1 MVAPERSFTNSF
13 LVVAGL
19 TVLLFLAGI
28 VLLPGLG
35 TYSDEVQAQAAPV
48 ESQTPALNHSGWTSG
63 SPSTGELLPA
73 VSGGMGSSKECVV
86 HKTSLRRIFGL

>member
-19 TVLLFLAGI
+19 TVLLFLTGI

-48 ESQTPALNHSGWTSG
+48 ETHSSDNHSRLMRG
-63 SPSTGELLPA
+63 SPS
-73 VSGGMGSSKECVV
+73 SGVLQSTAGDE
-86 HKTSLRRIFGL
+86 